1 MRQYYTNTNSSTKNY
16 FKPNHLLHS
25 HNLLSQKF
33 AILSGL
39 CYNVLVLPPGAQ
51 IGRSGQA
58 GLVSTL
64 LTSGNSP
71 APLNFKY
78 QRLNQLINTVL

>member
-1 MRQYYTNTNSSTKNY
+1 MCVSIIQLHNLQSKNS

-39 CYNVLVLPPGAQ
+39 RYNVPVLPPGAQ
-51 IGRSGQA
+51 IGRSEQA

-64 LTSGNSP
+64 LTSVNSP
-71 APLNFKY
+71 AP
-78 QRLNQLINTVL
+78 